1 MSIDISKIEAIDP
14 PGCGCLECIIGEYIP
29 LDSPYIDEVFEAVLN
44 GEITPRNNQNDGT
57 LIIYRM
63 DNGRIYS
70 TTDPTMVRRSDMVII
85 PPTDSWVDED
95 EEDTV
100 VDVSTLEREYDD
112 TEEAEAKKAELIT
125 SIVMEGATTSNP
137 TDNTYI
143 AYRSPYGE
151 AGLIDLPGVRS
162 ENDIAILLY
171 DD

>member
-1 MSIDISKIEAIDP
+1 MSIDISKIDAIDP
-14 PGCGCLECIIGEYIP
+14 PGCGCTECITGEYIP

-44 GEITPRNNQNDGT
+44 GEISPRNNQNDGT

-63 DNGRIYS
+63 SNGRTYS

-85 PPTDSWVDED
+85 PPANSYLDDD
-95 EEDTV
+95 EDTV
-100 VDVSTLEREYDD
+100 DVTTLENDYEDD
-112 TEEAEAKKAELIT
+112 EEAEEKKAELIT
-125 SIVMEGATTSNP
+125 AVVNGLMTATNS

-151 AGLIDLPGVRS
+151 TGVIDLPGVTR
-162 ENDIAILLY
+162 EEDVAILLY

>member
-14 PGCGCLECIIGEYIP
+14 PGCGCTECIIGEYIP
-29 LDSPYIDEVFEAVLN
+29 LDSPYIDEVLEAVLN

-63 DNGRIYS
+63 SNGRIYT

-85 PPTDSWVDED
+85 TPTDSWVDED
-95 EEDTV
+95 EEGTV
-100 VDVSTLEREYDD
+100 IDVRTLEEKYED
-112 TEEAEAKKAELIT
+112 TEEEEEKKAELIT
-125 SIVMEGATTSNP
+125 SVVNGDTTASNP
-137 TDNTYI
+137 TDDTYI

-151 AGLIDLPGVRS
+151 TGIIELPGVTN
-162 ENDIAILLY
+162 EEDISILLY

>member
-29 LDSPYIDEVFEAVLN
+29 LDSPYIDEVFEAVLS
-44 GEITPRNNQNDGT
+44 GVISPRNNQNDGT

-63 DNGRIYS
+63 GNGRIYS
-70 TTDPTMVRRSDMVII
+70 TTDSTMVRRSDMVII

-100 VDVSTLEREYDD
+100 IDVSKLEREYDD
-112 TEEAEAKKAELIT
+112 TEEQEEEKAKLIT
-125 SIVMEGATTSNP
+125 SIVLDGATYSNP
-137 TDNTYI
+137 TDTTYI

-151 AGLIDLPGVRS
+151 TGVIDLPGVTN
-162 ENDIAILLY
+162 EEDIAILLY